1 MDMKRCSIRLW
12 ILLMVLALS
21 ICFSTSSLGAKDGA
35 VRTFR
40 DDTGYVLRMVRPPR
54 RIVSLAPNMTE
65 ILYAIGVGD
74 RVVGVTEFCNYPKG
88 VKGKARVGG
97 AQIQAE
103 AVLALKPDLV
113 VAQVDMQPAVI
124 KQLRALGV
132 SVAAYQP
139 YNWRTVLYTIRQ
151 LGLMTGR
158 KATATNVIRKMESRR
173 MKIQAST
180 AGRHRPRVFIE
191 IWNKPL
197 MTAGPGTFLHELILM
212 AGGDDIA
219 SELKRPWAVISAE
232 TVLKKDPEIILLTC
246 KNKRELLRRSGW
258 GSVTAVRQGHV
269 YEVDPDIFC
278 RPGPRLANGLETLA
292 DLFTHATAGEGGSK
306 EGTL

>member
-1 MDMKRCSIRLW
+1 
-12 ILLMVLALS
+12 
-21 ICFSTSSLGAKDGA
+21 
-35 VRTFR
+35 
-40 DDTGYVLRMVRPPR
+40 
-54 RIVSLAPNMTE
+54 
-65 ILYAIGVGD
+65 
-74 RVVGVTEFCNYPKG
+74 
-88 VKGKARVGG
+88 
-97 AQIQAE
+97 
-103 AVLALKPDLV
+103 
-113 VAQVDMQPAVI
+113 
-124 KQLRALGV
+124 
-132 SVAAYQP
+132 
-139 YNWRTVLYTIRQ
+139 
-151 LGLMTGR
+151 
-158 KATATNVIRKMESRR
+158 
-173 MKIQAST
+173 
-180 AGRHRPRVFIE
+180 
-191 IWNKPL
+191 